1 MVVKSVVCRV
11 FASREIHLKQRHL
24 FGAFM
29 YCRAMCS
36 NAMSQAQPTND
47 ADAPTETT
55 SAAETNDTG
64 RDVDE
69 MLAKA
74 TDTLENV
81 AEDLGGLEAN
91 HVSDA
96 ESESLADLR
105 NTLRDVEKAA
115 ENARK
120 DAAEEELSNRVE
132 PGEKIAG
139 LSFIETEKWSVP
151 DEEAVVEMVRDAG
164 RMPETVMEVDAG
176 ALEEVAKETEG
187 VSTEP
192 LGTYSYT
199 YFR

>member
-1 MVVKSVVCRV
+1 LVVKSVVCRV

-24 FGAFM
+24 FGTFM
-29 YCRAMCS
+29 YFRAMCS

-91 HVSDA
+91 DVSDA

-120 DAAEEELSNRVE
+120 DAVEEELSNRVE

-151 DEEAVVEMVRDAG
+151 DEEAVVEMMRDAG